1 MAGALGNLLIML
13 TADTAQATSDIGKAA
28 HQVERDMATMQRNAT
43 IAGVAIADAVTA
55 MGRAFLNAAKDTMEF
70 GDTLNKMAQ
79 KTSFSVERLSEIA
92 FAADLADVSMG
103 QMSTALGMFNKV
115 LADASKEGSKAS
127 AMFKSLG
134 VDINSGPQVAFEQFA
149 KAINQLPT
157 GEQKV
162 AAMRSAFGRSGDMF
176 IPLIQGLDESTE
188 KARSLGLVISKQVAE
203 DSEKFNDALRTL
215 QKTFSRISVVML
227 GEVLPSLTSFLNELI
242 EGRKIVG
249 SFADALITLGTINPF
264 RSVGGNIQKIREE
277 IESLEKDRERYQK
290 SNADTSAI
298 DQAIAKSKKQLE
310 FLKYQQQQQA
320 LALPGGDTPGER
332 ARMGLTVKNK
342 WPGLDDGEDAK
353 SKKKA
358 MSFEELMQK
367 GADTRVRV
375 YEDSERKLSEIAER
389 EEAERQR
396 LHQEGMKAYFKSI
409 DDRIEAE
416 ENAMRL
422 IGGFD
427 EQGRK
432 IKEETKKTN
441 DLARDLGLTFTSA
454 FEDAI
459 VKGNKFSDVLRG
471 IGQDLVRL
479 AARQLVTDPMSK
491 IASAGISQGLD
502 WLMSSIPSFDVGTP
516 YVPQDTL
523 AMVHK
528 GERII
533 PASQNNGMGGGPTI
547 YADMRGASVE
557 AVQRLEQM
565 VMALDGSIEPRAV
578 SAVADTRRRGG
589 SMARSF

>member
-28 HQVERDMATMQRNAT
+28 HQVERDMADMQRNAT
-43 IAGVAIADAVTA
+43 AAGMLIAEAIGNIAASF
-55 MGRAFLNAAKDTMEF
+55 GRAAKEAVQF
-70 GDTLNKMAQ
+70 GDQLNKMSQ
-79 KTSFSVERLSEIA
+79 RTSFSVERLSEMA
-92 FAADLADVSMG
+92 FAAELADVSVS

-115 LADASKEGSKAS
+115 LSDAQKEGSKTAEIFR
-127 AMFKSLG
+127 ALG
-134 VDINSGPQVAFEQFA
+134 VDITQGPQVAFDQFA
-149 KAINQLPT
+149 KAINTLQD
-157 GEQKV
+157 GETKV
-162 AAMRSAFGRSGDMF
+162 ATMRAVFGRAGDAL
-176 IPLIQGLDESTE
+176 IPMIKGLDDATE
-188 KARSLGLVISKQVAE
+188 KAQKLGLVMSGQMAADAERFNDAMTVLGTTMRSLGLMAMEPMVGWLANVAE
-203 DSEKFNDALRTL
+203 GMGKARAEGNLMKNTILELGMIWASMWGGAAEKLGAGNLAAVMESEFRRLKQLQDGMRPAGATPGASGSWGDGGPGGAADQDALQRALNCGKDKTGKVGKQGMTL
-215 QKTFSRISVVML
+215 
-227 GEVLPSLTSFLNELI
+227 
-242 EGRKIVG
+242 
-249 SFADALITLGTINPF
+249 
-264 RSVGGNIQKIREE
+264 
-277 IESLEKDRERYQK
+277 
-290 SNADTSAI
+290 
-298 DQAIAKSKKQLE
+298 
-310 FLKYQQQQQA
+310 
-320 LALPGGDTPGER
+320 
-332 ARMGLTVKNK
+332 
-342 WPGLDDGEDAK
+342 
-353 SKKKA
+353 
-358 MSFEELMQK
+358 EELMQK
-367 GADTRVRV
+367 GADTRVKV

-441 DLARDLGLTFTSA
+441 DLARELGLSFTSA
-454 FEDAI
+454 FEDSI
-459 VKGNKFSDVLRG
+459 VEGKKFSDVLRG
-471 IGQDLVRL
+471 LGQDILRI
-479 AARQLVTDPMSK
+479 ATRKLVTEPLGGM
-491 IASAGISQGLD
+491 ASDLFKGIFSGMGGDIFEGIGGAL
-502 WLMSSIPSFDVGTP
+502 PSFAVGTP
-516 YVPQDTL
+516 SVPRDMV
-523 AMVHK
+523 AMIHK

>member
-28 HQVERDMATMQRNAT
+28 HQVERDMADMQRNAT
-43 IAGVAIADAVTA
+43 AAGMLIAEAIGNIAASFA
-55 MGRAFLNAAKDTMEF
+55 RAAKDALQFADQLDKVSQRT
-70 GDTLNKMAQ
+70 N
-79 KTSFSVERLSEIA
+79 FSVERLSEMA
-92 FAADLADVSMG
+92 VAAELADVSVTQMG
-103 QMSTALGMFNKV
+103 SALSMFNKV
-115 LADASKEGSKAS
+115 LSDSQKEGGKAS
-127 AMFKSLG
+127 EIFKALG
-134 VDINSGPQVAFEQFA
+134 VDITQGPQVAFEQFA
-149 KAINQLPT
+149 KAINALPD
-157 GEQKV
+157 GEAKV
-162 AAMRSAFGRSGDMF
+162 ATLRAMFRGAGDG
-176 IPLIQGLDESTE
+176 IGELIQNLDNGTE
-188 KARSLGLVISKQVAE
+188 KARSFGLVISTQVAA
-203 DSEKFNDALRTL
+203 DAAKFNDSIDLLGQSMRAVGLSAMEPMVGWLSAVADGFVKAKADGTLFKNSILEIGMLWASMWGGMAESIGAGRLAKVMESEFNRLKTMQENLRPKGATPGA
-215 QKTFSRISVVML
+215 S
-227 GEVLPSLTSFLNELI
+227 
-242 EGRKIVG
+242 G
-249 SFADALITLGTINPF
+249 SWGDDGPGGAADQDALQRALN
-264 RSVGGNIQKIREE
+264 NQKD
-277 IESLEKDRERYQK
+277 KTGK
-290 SNADTSAI
+290 AG
-298 DQAIAKSKKQLE
+298 KK
-310 FLKYQQQQQA
+310 
-320 LALPGGDTPGER
+320 GMT
-332 ARMGLTVKNK
+332 
-342 WPGLDDGEDAK
+342 
-353 SKKKA
+353 
-358 MSFEELMQK
+358 FEELMQK